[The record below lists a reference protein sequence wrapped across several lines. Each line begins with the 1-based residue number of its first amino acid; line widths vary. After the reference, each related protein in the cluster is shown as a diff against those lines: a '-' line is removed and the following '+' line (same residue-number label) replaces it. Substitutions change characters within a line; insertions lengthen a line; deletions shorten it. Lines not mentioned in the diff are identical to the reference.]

1 MKQNSC
7 RHPICASPAPGG
19 VYQRG
24 FTLLEVLI
32 ALVVLAVGM
41 LGIAALQARGM
52 QYNTDAYARTQ
63 ATILAYDMI
72 DRMRTRSYPLS
83 NDPDKNKLED
93 AMQLYTTTAANNDGA
108 CDTASTVVAEE
119 LECWQLEIDRT
130 LPGGT
135 NGTVACNPC
144 NNDGNPSNDIYQVT
158 LSWVNRAAAGTP
170 ATPVMVSFQP

>member
-1 MKQNSC
+1 MIQTTDK
-7 RHPICASPAPGG
+7 HAITAMIEPGTFR
-19 VYQRG
+19 QRG

-93 AMQLYTTTAANNDGA
+93 AMRLYTTTAANTDGA
-108 CDTASTVVAEE
+108 CTTANVAVAEE
-119 LECWQLEIDRT
+119 LECWQREIDRT

-135 NGTVACNPC
+135 NGTITCNPC
-144 NNDGNPSNDIYQVT
+144 NDDGNPNNDIYRIT
-158 LSWVNRAAAGTP
+158 LSWANRAAGGGT
-170 ATPVMVSFQP
+170 TTVMVSFQP

>member
-1 MKQNSC
+1 MNQNTLHQPFCPS
-7 RHPICASPAPGG
+7 SAPGWPR
-19 VYQRG
+19 QRG

-63 ATILAYDMI
+63 ATILAYDVI

-93 AMQLYTTTAANNDGA
+93 AMLLYTTTAANTDGA
-108 CDTASTVVAEE
+108 CDPASTDVAEE
-119 LECWQLEIDRT
+119 LECWQMEINRT

-135 NGTVACNPC
+135 NGTVTCNPC
-144 NNDGNPSNDIYQVT
+144 NDDGNPNNDIYQVT
-158 LSWVNRAAAGTP
+158 LSWVNRAAGGAP
-170 ATPVMVSFQP
+170 PTPVMVSFQP

>member
-1 MKQNSC
+1 MIQTTDK
-7 RHPICASPAPGG
+7 HAITAMIEPGTFW
-19 VYQRG
+19 QRG

-93 AMQLYTTTAANNDGA
+93 AMRLYTTTAANTDGA
-108 CDTASTVVAEE
+108 CDTASTAVAEE

-135 NGTVACNPC
+135 NGTVTCNPC
-144 NNDGNPSNDIYQVT
+144 NDDGNPGNDIYQVT
-158 LSWVNRAAAGTP
+158 LSWVNRAAAGAP
-170 ATPVMVSFQP
+170 AIPVMVSFQP

>member
-1 MKQNSC
+1 MNQYASC
-7 RHPICASPAPGG
+7 HSICASPSPGG
-19 VYQRG
+19 PHQRG

-63 ATILAYDMI
+63 ATMLAYDLI

-93 AMQLYTTTAANNDGA
+93 AMRLYTTTAANTDGA
-108 CDTASTVVAEE
+108 CDTASTDVAEE

-135 NGTVACNPC
+135 NGTVTCNPC
-144 NNDGNPSNDIYQVT
+144 NDDGNPSNDIYQVN
-158 LSWVNRAAAGTP
+158 LSWVNRAAGGAA

>member
-1 MKQNSC
+1 MNQNTFH
-7 RHPICASPAPGG
+7 RPICASPAPGG
-19 VYQRG
+19 HRQRG

-63 ATILAYDMI
+63 ATILAYDII

-93 AMQLYTTTAANNDGA
+93 AMLLYTTTAANTDGA
-108 CDTASTVVAEE
+108 CDPASTSVAEE

-135 NGTVACNPC
+135 NGTVTCNPC
-144 NNDGNPSNDIYQVT
+144 NDDGNPNNDIYQVN
-158 LSWVNRAAAGTP
+158 LSWVNRAAAGAA